1 MIDNNQFRGH
11 EQLVYFNDE
20 ESGLKAFI
28 AVHNTVLGPGAG
40 GCRMWPYENEMDALN
55 DALRLSRGMSYKNA
69 MAGLPLGG
77 GKAVIIANSKTD
89 KSEELF
95 KSIWAL

>member
-40 GCRMWPYENEMDALN
+40 PMKMKWM
-55 DALRLSRGMSYKNA
+55 RLM
-69 MAGLPLGG
+69 MH
-77 GKAVIIANSKTD
+77 
-89 KSEELF
+89 
-95 KSIWAL
+95 

>member
-1 MIDNNQFRGH
+1 
-11 EQLVYFNDE
+11 
-20 ESGLKAFI
+20 
-28 AVHNTVLGPGAG
+28 
-40 GCRMWPYENEMDALN
+40 
-55 DALRLSRGMSYKNA
+55 MSYKNA
-69 MAGLPLGG
+69 MAGLPLGS